1 MNTHADLPALARLYP
16 DRHLR
21 VHYTDDKLVVLLDS
35 IVHLEIALHRASSDQ
50 LHGQLRYLER
60 GLEQQ
65 TLLAA
70 LEAAFTT
77 HSSINSITLTG
88 PASVATNSLLADGVL
103 RVAGAERF
111 ICYAEAFWQH
121 PQVWLN
127 KASYGVVPQQLVLSD
142 GKRHPLR
149 PAPSTE
155 VLYSRYIPWLGQT
168 LTLQQADPDR
178 DLHAF
183 SRWMNSPRVAQFW
196 EEQGSLEQHHAY
208 LQKQLNDPHT
218 LPLIGRFDGQPFGYF
233 EVYWAK
239 EDRIAPFYDAG
250 DHDRGLHLL
259 VGEEAFRGKA
269 FYTAWFSSICH
280 YMFLDDPRTQRLVC
294 EPRHDNLRQI
304 ANFDRSG
311 FAKVK
316 HFDFPHKRALLVMLT
331 RERFFS
337 ERLYQ
342 PLDSVK
348 PSKEGITV

>member
-1 MNTHADLPALARLYP
+1 MNTHADLPVLSHLYP
-16 DRHLR
+16 DRQLR
-21 VHYTDDKLVVLLDS
+21 VHYREDTLVVLLDN
-35 IVHLEIALHRASSDQ
+35 IAHLEIALYLACSDQ
-50 LHGQLRYLER
+50 LEGKLRYLEH

-70 LEAAFTT
+70 LEAVFTT
-77 HSSINSITLTG
+77 HPSLKSITLTG
-88 PASVATNSLLADGVL
+88 TTSTATDSLIADGVL
-103 RVAGAERF
+103 RITGPER
-111 ICYAEAFWQH
+111 ITCYAEAFWQH
-121 PQVWLN
+121 PQIWLN
-127 KASYGVVPQQLVLSD
+127 KASFGAAPQQLVISD

-149 PAPSTE
+149 PRSSTE

-168 LTLQQADPDR
+168 LTFQQADPDR

-183 SRWMNSPRVAQFW
+183 NRWMNSPRVAHFW
-196 EEQGSLEQHHAY
+196 EEEGSLEQHHAY

-233 EVYWAK
+233 EAYWAK
-239 EDRIAPFYDAG
+239 EDRIAPFYDAA
-250 DHDRGLHLL
+250 DYDRGLHLL

-280 YMFLDDPRTQRLVC
+280 YLFLDDPRTQRLVC